1 MLLAQCFHI
10 GWWVCSKYLMNEWV
24 TILFL
29 VLRTIKADDDE
40 TTYHFCRMRAG
51 GVQSSWRF
59 FISSGREEVLL
70 TSVELLK
77 HLAECWKLG
86 WLRTGQSMH
95 IRKVC
100 LTSKVSSSVWGG
112 HLHPHE
118 GEGTKHPWS
127 FFTPP
132 PHHHSVLKFLTL
144 SLSTNHPPSGQI
156 STLILPLN
164 CRMI

>member
-1 MLLAQCFHI
+1 
-10 GWWVCSKYLMNEWV
+10 MNEWV
-24 TILFL
+24 TTLFL
-29 VLRTIKADDDE
+29 VPRTIKADDDE
-40 TTYHFCRMRAG
+40 TTCHFCRMRAG
-51 GVQSSWRF
+51 GVQNGWRF
-59 FISSGREEVLL
+59 FISSGREEILL
-70 TSVELLK
+70 TRVGLLK

-95 IRKVC
+95 ICKVC
-100 LTSKVSSSVWGG
+100 LTSKVSSVQGG

-118 GEGTKHPWS
+118 GGGAKHPWS

-132 PHHHSVLKFLTL
+132 HHHSVLKLLAL
-144 SLSTNHPPSGQI
+144 SLSTNHPPSGQA